1 MLPEIQDSCQ
11 AQSHAAASWEDWA
24 GNSNVL
30 CVCLHHRQKLVLAEW
45 LHPLRVALAEL
56 MEHPPSSSRAV
67 AACPIFRQAI
77 WKHPPCSP
85 ESLLGLRRGT
95 FHCFMNLALC
105 WFTLPSLL
113 CMTLDYHLVFVYM
126 RIILDDYHLDGWV
139 TTSGMIYKN
148 VSLTHGPTHSYYKT
162 HLSHSAKLLLTP
174 SPS

>member
-24 GNSNVL
+24 GNSNVF

-56 MEHPPSSSRAV
+56 MEHPPFSSQVV
-67 AACPIFRQAI
+67 AACSTFWKAI

-95 FHCFMNLALC
+95 FHCLMNLALR
-105 WFTLPSLL
+105 WFTSTSLL
-113 CMTLDYHLVFVYM
+113 CMTLSL
-126 RIILDDYHLDGWV
+126 DYHLDGWV
-139 TTSGMIYKN
+139 TISGMIYKN
-148 VSLTHGPTHSYYKT
+148 VSLTHGPIHSYYKT